1 MPDSHADDL
10 ITPDDPRFE
19 GVELS
24 ADEIYALMVDEA
36 EWMRD
41 GEWRWSKWT
50 QLLASEHHPPRDP
63 EQLWDHDHC
72 HFCHKNAF
80 SAIYEGD
87 LREGWTAERFPSLNG
102 VDHQEAG
109 YYWVCPDCF
118 TRLRGRFGW
127 RIVTT

>member
-24 ADEIYALMVDEA
+24 ADEIYALKVDRG
-36 EWMRD
+36 EWMR
-41 GEWRWSKWT
+41 GGQWRWSPWT
-50 QLLASEHHPPRDP
+50 QRIASEHHAPRDP
-63 EQLWDHDHC
+63 SQLWDHDHC
-72 HFCHKNAF
+72 HFCHTNAF

-87 LREGWTAERFPSLNG
+87 LREGWTAERFPGLSG
-102 VDHQEAG
+102 AEHRGAG

-118 TRLRGRFGW
+118 TRLRHRFDW
-127 RIVTT
+127 TIVTG